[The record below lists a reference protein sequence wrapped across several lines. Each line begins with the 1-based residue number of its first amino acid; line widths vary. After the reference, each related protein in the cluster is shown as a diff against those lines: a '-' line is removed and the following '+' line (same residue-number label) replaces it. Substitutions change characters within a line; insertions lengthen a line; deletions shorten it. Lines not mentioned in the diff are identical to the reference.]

1 MAEFRPIIINLLL
14 LSLFVI
20 AIIIGGT
27 YIAVQNNGT
36 QSIVDDATYSDLKD
50 DLTANLEDNYDEIKE
65 SSASFENSSVTLTS
79 GIPFVDSI
87 YGTWKIIK
95 NVPMTTYNLIVGVLF
110 VKLFGNPAT
119 AIITAVLGAILI
131 ITIIFAVVKLVS
143 TGEGG

>member
-1 MAEFRPIIINLLL
+1 MAEFRPIIVNLLL
-14 LSLFVI
+14 LSLFVV
-20 AIIIGGT
+20 AILIGGT
-27 YIAVQNNGT
+27 YIAVQNHGT
-36 QSIVDDATYSDLKD
+36 QSIIDDATYSDLQN
-50 DLTANLEDNYDEIKE
+50 DLTTNLEDNYDAVGQ
-65 SSASFENSSVTLTS
+65 SGASFENSSVTLTG

-87 YGTWKIIK
+87 YGTWKVIK

-110 VKLFGNPAT
+110 TKLFGNPAT